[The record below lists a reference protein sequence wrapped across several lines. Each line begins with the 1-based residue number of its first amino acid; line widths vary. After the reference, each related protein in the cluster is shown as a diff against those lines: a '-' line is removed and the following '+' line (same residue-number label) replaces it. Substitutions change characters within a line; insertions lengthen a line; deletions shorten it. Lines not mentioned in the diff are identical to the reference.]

1 MVKGIKETE
10 IGFIPSDWD
19 IKKIEPDVGTVKSGE
34 RLPKGYYLSDVPN
47 LHPYIRVADMMM
59 GHIDESDIKYVSEE
73 IADVIEQYKI
83 YEDDVYI
90 SVAGTL
96 GIVGKISSR
105 LNGANLTEN
114 ANKIT
119 DIKCNQNYL
128 MYWLMSDYIKRQIDS
143 TQTIGAQPKLAL
155 ERIRNFLV
163 PVPSLEEQ
171 NAIAEALDDM
181 DELINVLEKEI
192 EKKKNI
198 KYGVLQKLIVGQE
211 RLNGYTENWVSI
223 NMAKKSKLKA
233 RIGWQ
238 GLTTAE
244 YLDSGYSYLVTGT
257 DFEDGH
263 INWDECHY
271 VTADRYFQDPN
282 IQLTNGDVLIT
293 KDGTIGKVA
302 LVGGLN
308 KPATLNSG
316 VFVVRPINNAYSAR
330 FLYYVLESR
339 VFRDFLDILSAGS
352 TIVHLYQK
360 DLVNFSFMA
369 PATLDEQEAIVSI
382 IYDMDCEI
390 REFEDKLH
398 KYKKIKQG
406 MMNDLLTGKIRL
418 V

>member
-1 MVKGIKETE
+1 MVKKTKQTE
-10 IGFIPSDWD
+10 IGVIPSDWD
-19 IKKIEPDVGTVKSGE
+19 VLKLGDNCHIYRGGSPRPIQDYITTADNGINWIKIGDVKAGDKYITSTEEKIIPEGISMSREVKAGDFILSNSMSFG
-34 RLPKGYYLSDVPN
+34 RPYILKINGCIHDGWLVIQDYQNSFDANYLYYLLS
-47 LHPYIRVADMMM
+47 
-59 GHIDESDIKYVSEE
+59 SE
-73 IADVIEQYKI
+73 AVFVQYK
-83 YEDDVYI
+83 
-90 SVAGTL
+90 
-96 GIVGKISSR
+96 
-105 LNGANLTEN
+105 
-114 ANKIT
+114 
-119 DIKCNQNYL
+119 
-128 MYWLMSDYIKRQIDS
+128 
-143 TQTIGAQPKLAL
+143 KLAAGSGVQNL
-155 ERIRNFLV
+155 NKDIVTEVIL
-163 PVPSLEEQ
+163 PHPEKKEQ
-171 NAIAEALDDM
+171 IAISEALSSV

-198 KYGVLQKLIVGQE
+198 KYGVLQKLIVGEE

-302 LVGGLN
+302 LVDGLN

-339 VFRDFLDILSAGS
+339 VFRDFLDMLSAGS

-369 PATLDEQEAIVSI
+369 PAALDEQEAIASI

>member
-1 MVKGIKETE
+1 MVKGSKETE
-10 IGFIPSDWD
+10 IGLIPSDWEV
-19 IKKIEPDVGTVKSGE
+19 KKIEPDVGIVKSGK
-34 RLPKGYYLSDVPN
+34 RLPKGYSLSEVPN
-47 LHPYIRVADMMM
+47 HHPYIRVADMMM
-59 GHIDESDIKYVSEE
+59 GRIDESDIKYVPEE

-83 YEDDVYI
+83 YENEVYI

-96 GIVGKISSR
+96 GIVGKIPSK

-119 DIKCNQNYL
+119 DIKCNQDYL
-128 MYWLMSDYIKRQIDS
+128 MYWLMGDYIRRQIDS

-163 PVPSLEEQ
+163 PLPSSIEQ
-171 NAIAEALDDM
+171 NAIAEALSDM
-181 DELINVLEKEI
+181 DKLIDVLEKKI
-192 EKKKNI
+192 EKKRNI
-198 KYGVLQKLIVGQE
+198 KYGVLQRLIVGEE
-211 RLNGYTENWVSI
+211 RLDGYTGNWISI

-238 GLTTAE
+238 GLTTSE

-302 LVGGLN
+302 LVDGLN

-339 VFRDFLDILSAGS
+339 VFRDFLDMLSAGS

-369 PATLDEQEAIVSI
+369 PATLDEQEAIASI

-390 REFEDKLH
+390 RELEDKLH

-406 MMNDLLTGKIRL
+406 MMNDLLIGKIRL

>member
-1 MVKGIKETE
+1 MVKKMKETE
-10 IGFIPSDWD
+10 IGIIPCDWD
-19 IKKIEPDVGTVKSGE
+19 VLKLGDYCHIYRGGSPRPIQDYLTTADNGINWIKIGDVKAGDKYITSTEEKIIPEGTSMSREVKAGDFILSNSMSFG
-34 RLPKGYYLSDVPN
+34 RPYILKINGCIHDGWLVIQDYQNSFDANYLYYLLS
-47 LHPYIRVADMMM
+47 
-59 GHIDESDIKYVSEE
+59 SE
-73 IADVIEQYKI
+73 AVFAQYK
-83 YEDDVYI
+83 
-90 SVAGTL
+90 
-96 GIVGKISSR
+96 
-105 LNGANLTEN
+105 
-114 ANKIT
+114 
-119 DIKCNQNYL
+119 
-128 MYWLMSDYIKRQIDS
+128 
-143 TQTIGAQPKLAL
+143 KLAAGSGVQNL
-155 ERIRNFLV
+155 NKDIVTEVIL
-163 PVPSLEEQ
+163 PHPEKKEQ
-171 NAIAEALDDM
+171 IIIAEALSSI

-198 KYGVLQKLIVGQE
+198 KYGVIQKLVVGEE
-211 RLNGYTENWVSI
+211 RLAGYTGNWVSI

-302 LVGGLN
+302 LVDGLN

-339 VFRDFLDILSAGS
+339 VFRDFLDMLSAGS

-369 PATLDEQEAIVSI
+369 PATLEEQEAIASI

>member
-1 MVKGIKETE
+1 MVKEMKETE
-10 IGFIPSDWD
+10 IGVVPSDWD
-19 IKKIEPDVGTVKSGE
+19 ILKLGDNCHIYRGGSPRPIQDYLTTADNGINWIKIGDVKAGDKYIISTEEKIIPEGVSMSREVKAGDFILSNSMSFG
-34 RLPKGYYLSDVPN
+34 RPYILKINGCIHDGWLVIQDYQSRFDANYLYYLLS
-47 LHPYIRVADMMM
+47 
-59 GHIDESDIKYVSEE
+59 SE
-73 IADVIEQYKI
+73 AVFAQYK
-83 YEDDVYI
+83 
-90 SVAGTL
+90 
-96 GIVGKISSR
+96 
-105 LNGANLTEN
+105 
-114 ANKIT
+114 
-119 DIKCNQNYL
+119 
-128 MYWLMSDYIKRQIDS
+128 
-143 TQTIGAQPKLAL
+143 KLAAGSGVQNL
-155 ERIRNFLV
+155 NKDIVTEVIL
-163 PVPSLEEQ
+163 PHPEKKEQ
-171 NAIAEALDDM
+171 IIIAEALSSI

-198 KYGVLQKLIVGQE
+198 KYGVLQKLIVGEE
-211 RLNGYTENWVSI
+211 RLDGYTGNWVSI

-302 LVGGLN
+302 LVDGLN

-330 FLYYVLESR
+330 FLYYVLGSR
-339 VFRDFLDILSAGS
+339 VFRDFLDMLSAGS

-369 PATLDEQEAIVSI
+369 PATLDEQEAIASI

>member
-1 MVKGIKETE
+1 MG
-10 IGFIPSDWD
+10 D
-19 IKKIEPDVGTVKSGE
+19 
-34 RLPKGYYLSDVPN
+34 
-47 LHPYIRVADMMM
+47 YIR
-59 GHIDESDIKYVSEE
+59 
-73 IADVIEQYKI
+73 
-83 YEDDVYI
+83 
-90 SVAGTL
+90 
-96 GIVGKISSR
+96 
-105 LNGANLTEN
+105 
-114 ANKIT
+114 
-119 DIKCNQNYL
+119 
-128 MYWLMSDYIKRQIDS
+128 RQIDS

-163 PVPSLEEQ
+163 PLPSTKEQ
-171 NAIAEALDDM
+171 NAIAEALSDM
-181 DELINVLEKEI
+181 DKLIDVLEKKI

-198 KYGVLQKLIVGQE
+198 KYGVLQKLIVGEE
-211 RLNGYTENWVSI
+211 RLDGYTGKWVSI

-302 LVGGLN
+302 LVDGLN

-339 VFRDFLDILSAGS
+339 VFRDFLDMLSAGS

-369 PATLDEQEAIVSI
+369 PATLDEQEAIASI

>member
-19 IKKIEPDVGTVKSGE
+19 IKKIEPDVGTVKSGK

-308 KPATLNSG
+308 
-316 VFVVRPINNAYSAR
+316 R
-330 FLYYVLESR
+330 
-339 VFRDFLDILSAGS
+339 
-352 TIVHLYQK
+352 
-360 DLVNFSFMA
+360 
-369 PATLDEQEAIVSI
+369 
-382 IYDMDCEI
+382 
-390 REFEDKLH
+390 
-398 KYKKIKQG
+398 
-406 MMNDLLTGKIRL
+406 
-418 V
+418 

>member
-1 MVKGIKETE
+1 MVKSTKQTE
-10 IGFIPSDWD
+10 IGVIPSDWNILKLGENCHIYRGGSPRPIQD
-19 IKKIEPDVGTVKSGE
+19 YLTTADDGINWIKIGDVKAGDKYITSTEEKIIPEGVSMSREVKAGDFILSNSMSFG
-34 RLPKGYYLSDVPN
+34 RPYILKINGCIHDGWLVIQDYQNSFDANYLYYLLS
-47 LHPYIRVADMMM
+47 
-59 GHIDESDIKYVSEE
+59 SE
-73 IADVIEQYKI
+73 AVFAQYK
-83 YEDDVYI
+83 
-90 SVAGTL
+90 
-96 GIVGKISSR
+96 
-105 LNGANLTEN
+105 
-114 ANKIT
+114 
-119 DIKCNQNYL
+119 
-128 MYWLMSDYIKRQIDS
+128 
-143 TQTIGAQPKLAL
+143 KLAAGSGVQNL
-155 ERIRNFLV
+155 NKDIVTEVIL
-163 PVPSLEEQ
+163 PHPEKKEQ
-171 NAIAEALDDM
+171 IIIANALSSI

-198 KYGVLQKLIVGQE
+198 KYGVLQKLIVGEE
-211 RLNGYTENWVSI
+211 RLNGYTGKWVSI

-244 YLDSGYSYLVTGT
+244 YLDAGYSYLVTGT

-263 INWDECHY
+263 INWEECHY

-302 LVGGLN
+302 LVDDLN

-339 VFRDFLDILSAGS
+339 VFRDFLDMLSAGS

-369 PATLDEQEAIVSI
+369 PATLDEQEAIASI

-390 REFEDKLH
+390 REFEDKLD
-398 KYKKIKQG
+398 KYKNLKAG